1 MLPLVAVGSLA
12 IVILAGL
19 VFWGLDAGRTRNSAR
34 EVVSGSH
41 STAETQASKV
51 KGSAPPS
58 PEKSKVEKPAAELP
72 QPLAHAGVEK
82 SPLPP
87 TAAVRG
93 NGPAEPA
100 QVSKVA
106 LQENPVKDGRSDK
119 PTSGTTTPVSTQDA
133 GRGTVEKPLRP
144 QGPPDQGSMPPE
156 PPPASKVQS
165 RENGARDVSV
175 ASEVREKLAYNVVP
189 PPRPEPPTESL
200 PPKIPLKPPV
210 ARVAI
215 VIDDLGQ
222 DLDFASKLASIP
234 LSLTF
239 SVMPFQKHSQ
249 EVVAMARAHRHEAML
264 HMPMEPDGYPRVDP
278 GGGALLASM
287 SSQQIQQSLGTA
299 LDAVSPIGGIN
310 NHMGSRFTQNVE
322 QMGIVMK
329 ELRERGLFFLDSA
342 TTANTK
348 ALDAAQRYG
357 VPYIRRDIFLDHV
370 LAESFVRA
378 QLGQLIRL
386 AKVQGRAVGI
396 GHPHQVTLDVLRKE
410 SSLFER
416 EGIAVVPA
424 GQLLQR
430 APSRDGIR

>member
-1 MLPLVAVGSLA
+1 
-12 IVILAGL
+12 
-19 VFWGLDAGRTRNSAR
+19 
-34 EVVSGSH
+34 
-41 STAETQASKV
+41 
-51 KGSAPPS
+51 
-58 PEKSKVEKPAAELP
+58 
-72 QPLAHAGVEK
+72 
-82 SPLPP
+82 
-87 TAAVRG
+87 
-93 NGPAEPA
+93 
-100 QVSKVA
+100 
-106 LQENPVKDGRSDK
+106 
-119 PTSGTTTPVSTQDA
+119 
-133 GRGTVEKPLRP
+133 
-144 QGPPDQGSMPPE
+144 
-156 PPPASKVQS
+156 
-165 RENGARDVSV
+165 
-175 ASEVREKLAYNVVP
+175 
-189 PPRPEPPTESL
+189 
-200 PPKIPLKPPV
+200 
-210 ARVAI
+210 
-215 VIDDLGQ
+215 
-222 DLDFASKLASIP
+222 
-234 LSLTF
+234 
-239 SVMPFQKHSQ
+239 VMPFQKHSQ

-278 GGGALLASM
+278 GGGALLVSM
-287 SSQQIQQSLGTA
+287 SSHQIQKSLGTA

-348 ALDAAQRYG
+348 ALDAAQRAG
-357 VPYIRRDIFLDHV
+357 VPYMRRDIFLDHV

-430 APSRDGIR
+430 TPSRDGMR